1 MFNVFLVM
9 MAFVVYALWQ
19 MKAIICFFI
28 LLLLGGCNAMETT
41 CYYDAY
47 GDHHCTKTYYFDGTP
62 QPSTVYVDE
71 EEPAEDTLIYIENIT
86 HYDTSG
92 EMSVYGWS
100 YHSGDLAY
108 WSSPFPYDPWYCYH
122 YGDHHVECH
131 WEVGVGIDD
140 YCFDTFAWDDWNCEW
155 DYKFSYCE

>member
-62 QPSTVYVDE
+62 QPSTVYVVE
-71 EEPAEDTLIYIENIT
+71 EKPAEDTLIYIENIT

-100 YHSGDLAY
+100 YHCGDLAY

-131 WEVGVGIDD
+131 WEVGVGVDD